1 MNAQDEDGFT
11 PLHYAIIERN
21 YPFIRLLLQAGA
33 KVDVQSK
40 FNDSPKRYGDTPLS
54 LAVEVNADK
63 NIVRL
68 FHVLPIILLL
78 LSIENNPRISG
89 MSSRFKLLPKDLV
102 KQIISLLLKVT

>member
-1 MNAQDEDGFT
+1 MRKMKTVSRRCIMQ
-11 PLHYAIIERN
+11 
-21 YPFIRLLLQAGA
+21 LLKETSA

-40 FNDSPKRYGDTPLS
+40 FNDSPKRYGDTSLS

-89 MSSRFKLLPKDLV
+89 ISSRFKLLPKELV